1 MVFVFY
7 YVLVSVWLLILFVDL
22 CFPSVEFRY
31 LYRIIGLVFFLRSL
45 EDVIKSGKN
54 SDSHISAVN
63 HFILWG
69 RRLWVSKHHNDRVRG
84 KIYFKEIVSNT
95 RLDLNHS
102 SFMHLICILFLLLK
116 HKVNCWYI
124 YNNLKANLYFLI
136 YFCDLWWKDFRVCWK
151 SLWAILYSWADLE
164 KTGFWFCGFVA
175 QYLLWS
181 IIKLMVFVFYYV
193 LVSVLLLILFVDFCF
208 PWVEFRYL
216 YRIIGLVS

>member
-1 MVFVFY
+1 M
-7 YVLVSVWLLILFVDL
+7 
-22 CFPSVEFRY
+22 
-31 LYRIIGLVFFLRSL
+31 G
-45 EDVIKSGKN
+45 
-54 SDSHISAVN
+54 
-63 HFILWG
+63 G

-102 SFMHLICILFLLLK
+102 SFTHLICILFLLHK

-124 YNNLKANLYFLI
+124 YNNPKANLYFLI